1 MMRRRL
7 SYANVMA
14 TLAFFFALT
23 GVAIAGPKYLQ
34 ATDPIT
40 NGDLAGS
47 TYGSPV
53 IADGAITSSKF
64 NGAAVAPDSSKLAG
78 HGIGDFPI
86 VVARLNVDLSSGPLA
101 PGTCA
106 GTAAQVAGVDPATDI
121 GVVQAKNGQGYVNLQ
136 VQILQGQIGLGACN
150 VGTTTTPVDGTYPV
164 LILR

>member
-86 VVARLNVDLSSGPLA
+86 VVARLNVTFPFDPLA

-106 GTAAQVAGVDPATDI
+106 GTSAGAAGVDPTTDI
-121 GVVQAKNGQGYVNLQ
+121 GIVRAEPGQAYVDWQ
-136 VQILQGQIGLGACN
+136 VQVDQGGIDLSACN
-150 VGTTTTPVDGTYPV
+150 DGNVTTPVDGTYPV